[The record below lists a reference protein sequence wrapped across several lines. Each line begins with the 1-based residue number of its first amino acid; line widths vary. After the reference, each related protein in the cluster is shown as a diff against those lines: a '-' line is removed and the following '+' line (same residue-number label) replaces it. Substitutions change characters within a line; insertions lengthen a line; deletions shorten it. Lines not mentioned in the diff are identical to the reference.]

1 MKSFGGAGVGRR
13 FAMCVMLSS
22 YLIKQPRV
30 KFVLN
35 GVKDILNLH

>member
-1 MKSFGGAGVGRR
+1 
-13 FAMCVMLSS
+13 MCVTLCSH
-22 YLIKQPRV
+22 LLKQPSV